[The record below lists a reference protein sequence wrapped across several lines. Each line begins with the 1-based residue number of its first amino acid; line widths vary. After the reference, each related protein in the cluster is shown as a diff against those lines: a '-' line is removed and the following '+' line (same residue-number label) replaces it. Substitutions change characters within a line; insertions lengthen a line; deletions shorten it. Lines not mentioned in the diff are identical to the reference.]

1 LAIAIGGG
9 LLVGIIVNFMRSSID
24 GGPKN
29 YFHDADYWEG
39 VPELEGA
46 NSYMGVDGEEKK
58 YDVGAAAA
66 EGSNDISPEPIS
78 PEPIEI
84 ATGKDNAI
92 EIATGKDNEGRDC
105 F

>member
-1 LAIAIGGG
+1 MAIAIGGG
-9 LLVGIIVNFMRSSID
+9 LLVGTIVNFMRSSID

-58 YDVGAAAA
+58 YDVGAAKGSDDSPSSAA
-66 EGSNDISPEPIS
+66 VAPEPT
-78 PEPIEI
+78 EI
-84 ATGKDNAI
+84 ATGKDD
-92 EIATGKDNEGRDC
+92 ES
-105 F
+105 